1 MNYKGDFMSYILF
14 KNIKDI
20 EGFMTDD
27 KYDVDGRNRTSELIF
42 RTFVASF
49 NKIGELVR
57 YNCGLP
63 FFDLKENWGLIKS
76 HKFEQ
81 ALTNLKKWVQM
92 VDDRYDGEEWNE

>member
-1 MNYKGDFMSYILF
+1 MSYVLF

-20 EGFMTDD
+20 EGFLSDVQ
-27 KYDVDGRNRTSELIF
+27 YDADGRNRTTELIF

-57 YNCGLP
+57 YNRGLP

-76 HKFEQ
+76 HNFEQ
-81 ALTNLKKWVQM
+81 ALTNLKNWVQM
-92 VDDRYDGEEWNE
+92 ADNRYDGEKWNE

>member
-1 MNYKGDFMSYILF
+1 MSYILF

-20 EGFMTDD
+20 EGFMTDAQ
-27 KYDVDGRNRTSELIF
+27 YDVEGRNRTSELIF

-57 YNCGLP
+57 YNRGLP
-63 FFDLKENWGLIKS
+63 FFDLKKNWGLIKS
-76 HKFEQ
+76 HDFEQ

-92 VDDRYDGEEWNE
+92 ADDRYDGKEWNE

>member
-1 MNYKGDFMSYILF
+1 MSYVLF

-20 EGFMTDD
+20 EGFLSDVQ
-27 KYDVDGRNRTSELIF
+27 YDAEGRNRTTELIF

-57 YNCGLP
+57 YNRGLP
-63 FFDLKENWGLIKS
+63 FFDLKENWELIKS
-76 HKFEQ
+76 QNFEQ

-92 VDDRYDGEEWNE
+92 TDGRYDGERWNE

>member
-1 MNYKGDFMSYILF
+1 MSYILF

-27 KYDVDGRNRTSELIF
+27 QFDAERRNRTSELIF

-49 NKIGELVR
+49 NKIAELVR
-57 YNCGLP
+57 YNRGLP
-63 FFDLKENWGLIKS
+63 FFDLKGNWALIKS

-81 ALTNLKKWVQM
+81 ALANLKQWVQM
-92 VDDRYDGEEWNE
+92 TDNRYDGEKWNE

>member
-1 MNYKGDFMSYILF
+1 MSYILF

-49 NKIGELVR
+49 NKIGELIR
-57 YNCGLP
+57 YNRGLP
-63 FFDLKENWGLIKS
+63 FFDLKKNWELIKS

-92 VDDRYDGEEWNE
+92 NDGRYDGEKWNE